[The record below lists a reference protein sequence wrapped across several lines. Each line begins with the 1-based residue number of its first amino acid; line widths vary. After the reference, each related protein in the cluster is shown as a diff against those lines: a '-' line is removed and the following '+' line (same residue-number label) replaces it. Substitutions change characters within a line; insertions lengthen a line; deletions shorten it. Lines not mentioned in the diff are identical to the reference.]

1 MMVGGA
7 KTARL
12 NTEDAA
18 RTVALEVPAAKVW
31 DAVKLAYVDLK
42 LPVSTVVDAERR
54 IGFNGQRF
62 RGKLA
67 GERLGKLM
75 ECGQAQDGRDAADS
89 YEVILDVETL
99 AVPAGDGTTLLTA
112 VTGTARPVFTSG
124 DPVRCVST
132 GRLEERI
139 SDAVRG
145 RIAKP

>member
-7 KTARL
+7 NSARL

-18 RTVALEVPAAKVW
+18 RTTAVDASAAKVW
-31 DAVKLAYVDLK
+31 DAVKLAYADLK
-42 LPVSTVVDAERR
+42 LPVSTLVDAERR

-99 AVPAGDGTTLLTA
+99 VAPAGGGTTLLTA
-112 VTGTARPVFTSG
+112 VAGTAKPVFTSG

-139 SDAVRG
+139 ASAVRD
-145 RIAKP
+145 RAAKP